1 MKYIVTT
8 IKKAI
13 ELNINTVGH
22 FKKGDLIVLNQNE
35 VLNSP
40 NLDGDLDSR
49 VKQLGAKI
57 YTQQFIKR
65 IIKKEKYVI

>member
-8 IKKAI
+8 IKKAVD
-13 ELNINTVGH
+13 INVDTVGH
-22 FKKGDLIVLNQNE
+22 FKKGDFIVLNQNE

-40 NLDGDLDSR
+40 NLDGDLDAR

>member
-8 IKKAI
+8 IKKAVDI
-13 ELNINTVGH
+13 NIDTVGH

-35 VLNSP
+35 VLNNP
-40 NLDGDLDSR
+40 YLEGDLDAR

-57 YTQQFIKR
+57 YTQQYVKR
-65 IIKKEKYVI
+65 IIKNENYGI

>member
-8 IKKAI
+8 IKKAVD
-13 ELNINTVGH
+13 INVDTVGH
-22 FKKGDLIVLNQNE
+22 FKKGDLVVLNQNE
-35 VLNSP
+35 ILNSP